1 MTPNQRHN
9 RRMMIQLLVMGAAI
23 MALSVGE
30 KMRSERD
37 AQESQEEASTPR
49 TPKTYVP
56 GARAILPSSSAQE
69 EQEDAGSSHLQVVS
83 AVEFQSWL
91 DDLVAEDWDTS
102 VSDCLYSWW
111 LLDQGIEGEVGF
123 EFVID
128 ARGLQETAVLHHQG
142 IPAGPAACLS
152 KAMAQQSW
160 PSTSGEK
167 VIAVKNWRFSSSG
180 ESGIVD
186 EESFQT
192 KEGEENGLRG
202 GDESENE
209 SND

>member
-9 RRMMIQLLVMGAAI
+9 RRMMIQLLVIAAAI
-23 MALSVGE
+23 MALSVSE
-30 KMRSERD
+30 KMRAERD
-37 AQESQEEASTPR
+37 AQESQEEGSTPR
-49 TPKTYVP
+49 VSKTYAP
-56 GARAILPSSSAQE
+56 GARAVLPSPASQE
-69 EQEDAGSSHLQVVS
+69 EQEDAENSHLQVVS

-91 DDLVAEDWDTS
+91 DDLVAEEWEAS

-128 ARGLQETAVLHHQG
+128 SRGLQETAVLHHQG
-142 IPAGPAACLS
+142 IPVGPAACLS
-152 KAMAQQSW
+152 KAMTQQSW
-160 PSTSGEK
+160 PSSSGEK
-167 VIAVKNWRFSSSG
+167 VVAVKNWWFSSSG
-180 ESGIVD
+180 ESGITA
-186 EESFQT
+186 EELPQQ

-202 GDESENE
+202 GEESENE